1 MLENT
6 IESLTHPFYV
16 IDAEDYSIQLANSA
30 AKRLADAGI
39 STCYALTHRRDT
51 PCDSK
56 EDPCPL
62 VEVKRTKKPFT
73 VEHIHYDKDGNQM
86 YAEVRGYP
94 IFDQAGNVVQMIEY
108 SLDITERKRLE
119 MELERANERMS
130 VELNFAREIQIG
142 MLPLI
147 FPAFPQ
153 RKEVDLHATLHS
165 AREVGGDFYDFYF
178 LDDEHLCFIIA
189 DVSGK
194 GAPGALLM
202 AVSKTLIKSRA
213 ADDHQPASI
222 LTHVNDELS
231 RDNESAMFVTAFLGI
246 LDVRTGELRYT
257 NAGHNP
263 PYIKRADGTVEI
275 VDAFHGPVIG
285 ALPGMTYGQDS
296 AVLDTNDTILLYTDG
311 VTEAMDEAEALYTDE
326 RLATLLEA
334 EDLATPVRI
343 VEGTLSDVLAHQGD
357 AEQADDITILAVQ
370 YTGHPEEIAQDRLRL
385 RIKNDYAEMA
395 VVEEQFHEFA
405 LRNEIPDGVR
415 QPISIVLDEMLNN
428 IVSYAYD
435 DEDEHEIDVH
445 IELSGKRLVLT
456 IKDDGVPFNPFG
468 RGAPDT
474 SLSVEDREIGGL
486 GIHLVRN
493 MMDEYL
499 YQRHINKNVVTLV
512 KMVEE

>member
-1 MLENT
+1 
-6 IESLTHPFYV
+6 
-16 IDAEDYSIQLANSA
+16 
-30 AKRLADAGI
+30 
-39 STCYALTHRRDT
+39 
-51 PCDSK
+51 
-56 EDPCPL
+56 
-62 VEVKRTKKPFT
+62 
-73 VEHIHYDKDGNQM
+73 
-86 YAEVRGYP
+86 
-94 IFDQAGNVVQMIEY
+94 
-108 SLDITERKRLE
+108 
-119 MELERANERMS
+119 
-130 VELNFAREIQIG
+130 
-142 MLPLI
+142 
-147 FPAFPQ
+147 
-153 RKEVDLHATLHS
+153 
-165 AREVGGDFYDFYF
+165 
-178 LDDEHLCFIIA
+178 LDDDHLCFIIA

-213 ADDHQPASI
+213 ADDHEPASI

-231 RDNESAMFVTAFLGI
+231 RDNESAMFVTAFLAI
-246 LDVRTGELRYT
+246 LDVRTGQLRYT

-263 PYIKRADGTVEI
+263 PYVRRADGSVELL
-275 VDAFHGPVIG
+275 DAFHGPVIG

-296 AVLDTNDTILLYTDG
+296 LVLEHRDMVMLYTDG
-311 VTEAMDEAEALYTDE
+311 VTEAMDEAETLYTDQ
-326 RLATLLEA
+326 RLARLLEA
-334 EDLATPVRI
+334 EEYTSPVKI
-343 VEGTLSDVLAHQGD
+343 VEGTLNDVLAHQGQ

-370 YTGHPEEIAQDRLRL
+370 YTGQPEEIAQDRLSL
-385 RIKNDYAEMA
+385 KIKNDYAEMA

-405 LRNEIPDGVR
+405 LKNEIPDAVR

-435 DEDEHEIDVH
+435 DEYEHEIDVQ
-445 IELSGKRLVLT
+445 IERSGNRLVLT

-512 KMVEE
+512 KMIEA